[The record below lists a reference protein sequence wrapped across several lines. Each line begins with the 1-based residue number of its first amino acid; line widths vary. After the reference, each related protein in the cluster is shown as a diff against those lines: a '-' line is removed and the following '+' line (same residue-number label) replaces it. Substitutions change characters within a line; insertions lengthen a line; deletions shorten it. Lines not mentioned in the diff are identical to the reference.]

1 MAAVTVCFA
10 FAVAACVDIG
20 DNATEALV
28 AAAVDVVS
36 FALGGR
42 RQLNVDKGNRFAIA
56 VVLLP

>member
-1 MAAVTVCFA
+1 MAAVIVCFA
-10 FAVAACVDIG
+10 FAVAACVGIG
-20 DNATEALV
+20 DNATEALI

-42 RQLNVDKGNRFAIA
+42 PQLNVNEGNRFAIA

>member
-1 MAAVTVCFA
+1 MAAVIVCFA
-10 FAVAACVDIG
+10 FAVAACVGIG

-42 RQLNVDKGNRFAIA
+42 RHLNVNEGNRFDVA

>member
-1 MAAVTVCFA
+1 MAAVIVCFA
-10 FAVAACVDIG
+10 FDVAACVGIG

-42 RQLNVDKGNRFAIA
+42 RQLKVDEGNCFSIA